1 MKLDDLLS
9 MKMAEYNVLVRMDP
23 VEQRTAG
30 GIILTNDAVD
40 RDALSRDVGTLVN
53 VGEHSFSYVKEW
65 KGGAPQP
72 GDRVLIAMYDG
83 KLYDVDGE
91 KFRVLKDKSVVAW
104 WPAEQ
109 PASLA
114 AAA

>member
-53 VGEHSFSYVKEW
+53 VGEHAFSYVNEW
-65 KGGAPQP
+65 KNGAPQP

-83 KLYDVDGE
+83 KMYDVQGE
-91 KFRVLKDKSVVAW
+91 KFRVIKDKSVVGW
-104 WPAEQ
+104 WADKPA
-109 PASLA
+109 LA

>member
-1 MKLDDLLS
+1 MKLSDLLS
-9 MKMAEYNVLVRMDP
+9 VKMAEYNVLVRMDP

-53 VGEHSFSYVKEW
+53 VSEHAFNYAEW
-65 KGGAPQP
+65 PNGPPQA

-83 KLYDVDGE
+83 KMYDVEGE
-91 KFRVLKDKSVVAW
+91 KYRVIKDKSVVAW
-104 WPAEQ
+104 WPADK
-109 PASLA
+109 PALA